1 MVTQIQG
8 QRAKE
13 LITVNGIPYRLKKDA
28 TDPTGYFPYEKMSWI
43 NAGCDK
49 IAENAYCCWIAGVVP
64 PAMGSLEKPVSVFAL
79 GFNSCAVPMSPAM
92 LSRED
97 MERMHFYTADYSDTA
112 RSFVE
117 QFLGMQSS
125 SPSQPNREI
134 MSPFPNLP
142 EQKPTQSAMQPHIMP
157 SPINNKE
164 FLNEQGK

>member
-28 TDPTGYFPYEKMSWI
+28 TDPTGYFPYEKMNWI

-125 SPSQPNREI
+125 SPKANREV

-142 EQKPTQSAMQPHIMP
+142 EQKPMQQTRQEINLP
-157 SPINNKE
+157 PIKKE
-164 FLNEQGK
+164 FINEQGK